1 MSNTQKEENAV
12 IRKSLPVTVKAIGDG
27 SEDGLMEIIINSGKP
42 DMDNDMI
49 DLDGMIVDNSK
60 MPPFAAFHRYD
71 QPAVG
76 KFLSIWRD
84 PQQGLKGIVKWAVN
98 EYELARTLYQLYKG
112 GYMTDV
118 SIGIQPIEIEQDA
131 ASGGEIY
138 RKWKMLEASAVLI
151 GADPRAQ
158 AVAVKGVNL
167 DLVKEVAEGK
177 IAVKDYHE
185 PAKVQETQDS
195 IITYVSLVEKAAS
208 GIKKMI
214 EAEKIGDH
222 DSRELKNLA
231 NKTHE
236 LSKVV
241 TQCGERLNAIAKDH
255 KRQVVR
261 HIKYVLRKEK

>member
-1 MSNTQKEENAV
+1 MV
-12 IRKSLPVTVKAIGDG
+12 RKSLHVTTKALDG
-27 SEDGLMEIIINSGKP
+27 AEEEGLMEIIINSGKP
-42 DMDNDMI
+42 DRDNDTI

-60 MPPFAAFHRYD
+60 LPIFAAFHRYD

-84 PQQGLKGIVKWAVN
+84 PQQGLKGIVKWAIK
-98 EYELARTLYQLYKG
+98 EYELANTLFQLYKG

-118 SIGIQPIEIEQDA
+118 SIGINPLEVEQDA
-131 ASGGEIY
+131 TTGGSIF
-138 RKWKMLEASAVLI
+138 RKWEMLEASAVLI
-151 GADPRAQ
+151 GADPRAR
-158 AVAVKGVNL
+158 ALAVKGVNL
-167 DLVKEVAEGK
+167 DMVQEVAEGK

-195 IITYVSLVEKAAS
+195 IMNYVNLVEKAAS
-208 GIKKMI
+208 GIKQMI
-214 EAEKIGDH
+214 EAEKIGEG